1 MRNNKFIYHCFV
13 FLLLLFFDSKSQNI
27 SEEEWIK
34 VREDNVKID
43 ISKATYYFLDP
54 SGKATI
60 TDITKNNPFLKN
72 NHSNVNFGSSNA
84 YLWLKFGLVNTF
96 SHPKKLSFITKGVD
110 SLTCYQVNSEK
121 KIISTIMTGSHINY
135 KKREYQSSM
144 LVTSFVLAPNS
155 TQFIY
160 LRAKNTGYSLSVSPY
175 LLMSY
180 KEASILVK
188 RRDLIQSIY
197 IGSMFFL
204 LMFGVALLLF
214 FKERLYIYYLI
225 CVFFNLTLMVIYNEY
240 YFLFIDTAPLFIR
253 NKNLLGSIAS
263 ILPVFYLLFTKEF
276 LIFGYDNNGTLR
288 RIIRTTIGVTLT
300 IIFCFIFFQINFY
313 EYRRILYIF
322 LFSLCGLNL
331 ILLYRSI
338 VRKYKPAWFYL
349 IATFPVL
356 FVGFLEAL
364 SDLHRIPIQDLHL
377 YYYITTLIEMYILLL
392 GLAYKFKITQDEKEK
407 IQIVVLG
414 IESQAQEQERRRIA
428 QDLHDSIG
436 GLLSL
441 LKLHLNTFLKK
452 AKLQGEE
459 IKEIKDI
466 FKVLDNTA
474 DSVRSISHSL
484 APSTLTKLGLVPA
497 IFEMYQHIDEP
508 KFTILV
514 NGFKERL
521 ELNKEMALYYIIQE
535 CVSNIQK
542 HAQAKE
548 VSIQFNQVG
557 AKISVNIE
565 DDGIGFDTS
574 IISKGKGLENINVRV
589 KEHLKGDIVIDSTPG
604 NGTIVMIKMKV

>member
-1 MRNNKFIYHCFV
+1 MNNNKFIYHCFA

-27 SEEEWIK
+27 SQQEWITVGK
-34 VREDNVKID
+34 NDVEID
-43 ISKATYYFLDP
+43 ISEATYYFLDP

-60 TDITKNNPFLKN
+60 TDITNNNPFLKN
-72 NHSNVNFGSSNA
+72 NHSTVNFGSSNA
-84 YLWLKFGLVNTF
+84 YLWLKFGLVNPF
-96 SHPKKLSFITKGVD
+96 NQPKKLSFITKGVD
-110 SLTCYQVNSEK
+110 SLTCYQVDTAK
-121 KIISTIMTGSHINY
+121 KVISSVLTGSHINY
-135 KKREYQSSM
+135 KKREYQSSI
-144 LVTSFVLAPNS
+144 LTTSFVLAPNS
-155 TQFIY
+155 SQIIY

-175 LLMSY
+175 LLMSH
-180 KEASILVK
+180 KEASIFVK
-188 RRDLIQSIY
+188 KRDLIQSIY

-204 LMFGVALLLF
+204 LMFGGALLLF
-214 FKERLYIYYLI
+214 FKERLYVYYLV

-240 YFLFIDTAPLFIR
+240 YFLFIDTAPIFIR

-288 RIIRTTIGVTLT
+288 RIIRITIGTTLT
-300 IIFCFIFFQINFY
+300 IIFCYIVFQINFY
-313 EYRRILYIF
+313 HYRRILYIF
-322 LFSLCGLNL
+322 LFVLCGLNL
-331 ILLYRSI
+331 VLLYRSI

-364 SDLHRIPIQDLHL
+364 SDLHRIPIQDLHQ

-414 IESQAQEQERRRIA
+414 IESQAQERERQRIA

-441 LKLHLNTFLKK
+441 LKLHLSAFLKK
-452 AKLQGEE
+452 AKSKGEDLTDV
-459 IKEIKDI
+459 KDI

-514 NGFKERL
+514 NGFNERL

-557 AKISVNIE
+557 AKVSVNIE

-589 KEHLKGDIVIDSTPG
+589 KEHLRGDIVIDSTPG
-604 NGTIVMIKMKV
+604 NGTIVMIKMKA